1 MASGT
6 FGSTAQ
12 AQAVLGMLVQ
22 AGARLRIGT
31 SAMYGS
37 LETTSPTYTAYNAS
51 IGLTAGN
58 AVDFGKVGE
67 LGVTINAAVEPF
79 DAVNERQPSI
89 YIVTEETCTVNVA
102 LTQFDPDI
110 LSVLLHNSVIYN
122 FSAPVEVL
130 MTFGGSCAIKNR
142 PLQLDV
148 TNIACF
154 LPGSQSTDLGITGI
168 IFTIYDAIA
177 NNGLTWENMS
187 AKELNTMSAEF
198 MGRPVSTLA
207 LGNNLGNIYIF

>member
-12 AQAVLGMLVQ
+12 AQAVLGMLIQ
-22 AGARLRIGT
+22 AGARLRLGK

-37 LETTSPTYTAYNAS
+37 LEVTSPTYTAYTAS
-51 IGLTAGN
+51 IGLRDAQ
-58 AVDFGKVGE
+58 AIDFGKVAE
-67 LGVTINAAVEPF
+67 LGITINAAIEPF

-89 YIVTEETCTVNVA
+89 YIVTEETCTVNVGI
-102 LTQFDPDI
+102 TQYDPEI
-110 LSVLLHNSVIYN
+110 IQVLLHNSVVYN
-122 FSAPVEVL
+122 FSNPVEYL

-148 TNIACF
+148 TNIACY
-154 LPGSQSTDLGITGI
+154 LPTSQNASVGITGI
-168 IFTIYDAIA
+168 IFTVYDAVA
-177 NNGLTWENMS
+177 NNGITWDNMS
-187 AKELNTMSAEF
+187 GKELNSMTAEF

-207 LGNNLGNIYIF
+207 LGNNLGNIYMF

>member
-22 AGARLRIGT
+22 SGARLRIGK
-31 SAMYGS
+31 SAMYGA

-51 IGLTAGN
+51 IGLKAN
-58 AVDFGKVGE
+58 EAVDFGKVSE
-67 LGVTINAAVEPF
+67 LSAVINAAIEPF

-89 YIVTEETCTVNVA
+89 YIVTEETCTVGVGV
-102 LTQFDPDI
+102 TQFDPEI
-110 LSVLLHNSVIYN
+110 FSVLLHNSVIYN
-122 FSAPVEVL
+122 FSNPVEYL
-130 MTFGGSCAIKNR
+130 LTFGGSCAIKNR

-154 LPGSQSTDLGITGI
+154 LPTSQNASLGITGI
-168 IFTIYDAIA
+168 IFTIYDAVA
-177 NNGLTWENMS
+177 NNGINWENIS